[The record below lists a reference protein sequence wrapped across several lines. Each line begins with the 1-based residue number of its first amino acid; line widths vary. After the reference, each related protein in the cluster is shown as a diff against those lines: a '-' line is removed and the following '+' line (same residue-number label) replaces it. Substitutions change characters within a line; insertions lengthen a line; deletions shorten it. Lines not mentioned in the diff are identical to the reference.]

1 MNADKDIYKEE
12 ERGGDKTGGRE
23 TGIVIIVI
31 IIILKKTFRSCKTFK
46 MPNKQRNRD
55 KNKTKKFQ
63 PDPEVDI
70 TKLTIDL
77 AQEIMDQ
84 IETDKNIKITY
95 ICDGPP
101 LIRIR
106 RKERKTSNQ

>member
-1 MNADKDIYKEE
+1 
-12 ERGGDKTGGRE
+12 
-23 TGIVIIVI
+23 
-31 IIILKKTFRSCKTFK
+31 
-46 MPNKQRNRD
+46 MPKKQRNKD

-77 AQEIMDQ
+77 SQEIMNQ
-84 IETDKNIKITY
+84 IETDENIKITY
-95 ICDGPP
+95 ICDEPP

-106 RKERKTSNQ
+106 REGKKDILTNKFSIGK